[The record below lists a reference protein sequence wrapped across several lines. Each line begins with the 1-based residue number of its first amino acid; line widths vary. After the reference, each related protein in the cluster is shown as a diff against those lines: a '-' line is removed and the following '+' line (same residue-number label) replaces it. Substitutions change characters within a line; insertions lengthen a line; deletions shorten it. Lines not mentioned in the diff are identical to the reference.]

1 MQMTNG
7 KIKANSRKCMLF
19 LTILNFRYVPRYL
32 FDRSFF
38 PNYLDGGSGFV
49 FTMETAAK
57 LYNASLEMP
66 LFLFEDVYFTG
77 GCTAVQHTLYV
88 DYFNFSRVKRF
99 LLHLQVFALR
109 RQTLSQGIQFI
120 STMHFIR
127 KYVCLKH

>member
-1 MQMTNG
+1 M
-7 KIKANSRKCMLF
+7 
-19 LTILNFRYVPRYL
+19 PRYL
-32 FDRSFF
+32 YDEYFF

-77 GCTAVQHTLYV
+77 RCTAVQYTLDVSYV
-88 DYFNFSRVKRF
+88 DYFNFSLVIRF

-109 RQTLSQGIQFI
+109 RLTLSQEIQFI
-120 STMHFIR
+120 SIMDFIR
-127 KYVCLKH
+127 KYVCLKHLSLNIIRNQ